1 MAVILL
7 SESITAVQ
15 VVGGVGIAAGILAA
29 RRSPAVPAPAA
40 E

>member
-15 VVGGVGIAAGILAA
+15 IAGGVCIAAGILAA
-29 RRSPAVPAPAA
+29 RRAPAVPAPAG